1 MTTYILK
8 GVVKYCTSGF
18 AYLEESRRNEL
29 MGGAA

>member
-18 AYLEESRRNEL
+18 TQEQGNRLNE
-29 MGGAA
+29 MGGAE